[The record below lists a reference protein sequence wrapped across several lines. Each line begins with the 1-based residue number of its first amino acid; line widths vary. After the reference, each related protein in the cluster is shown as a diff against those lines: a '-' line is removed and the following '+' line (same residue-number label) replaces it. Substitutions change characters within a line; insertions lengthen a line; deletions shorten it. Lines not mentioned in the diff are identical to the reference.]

1 MSTKQGRDQLKTYF
15 ETGDRPTE
23 DEFSEFIDSGI
34 NQVDDTVH
42 IAEVDGKKYMGVG
55 RVDPTARLDVD
66 GNINVSGH
74 IFGRKAGM
82 TDEDFLIVSNS
93 AEIQLFGKN
102 HPNRKGD
109 LFLIGDKSEN
119 GLGKISFD
127 QRITANQWRSN
138 MLIDTNRNVGIG
150 TNLTSA
156 GNKLEIAVSSGN
168 NTGLKLTHGA
178 GLDKLLVS
186 DANGNARWEQPTN
199 LTNGFWTKNG
209 NHIGNTNAG
218 NVGVAATNPI
228 GKFQIDDDITRVAI
242 GSTYQLNSNG
252 SSNTG
257 YGTGY
262 IGFNAARANGTWNL
276 VSDGG
281 NNGGALMYSD
291 VGGSINLATFPS
303 SGPGNQNITDTDMLT
318 SHIRMKIDGTGN
330 VGIGTRSPAS
340 KLDVRGNISINDN
353 SLYLRG
359 GTDKYHGVQYNA
371 QTDGPHLF
379 GNSGG
384 ALTTKSPGN
393 NGPVEK
399 TAMQWFA
406 NQSVDFKGDIK
417 VNGAAPF
424 LIERFQFKEL
434 SGGVRLNRFNT
445 TYGAAVVIGFNTTA
459 TKLPHPFP
467 EKPDFKIAAYTY
479 LVGNEWYVKADVE
492 SANDH
497 ELWQITI
504 MYIVKEM
511 VSWNTTQIT
520 NYP

>member
-42 IAEVDGKKYMGVG
+42 IAEVDGEKYMGVG
-55 RVDPTARLDVD
+55 RVDPTARLDVA

-74 IFGRKAGM
+74 MFGRKAGM

-138 MLIDTNRNVGIG
+138 MLIDTNGNVGIG

-168 NTGLKLTHGA
+168 NTGLKLTYGA

-218 NVGVAATNPI
+218 NVGVGTHSP
-228 GKFQIDDDITRVAI
+228 VAKLDVNGNMSI
-242 GSTYQLNSNG
+242 NNNTLLLRNG
-252 SSNTG
+252 SDQYHG
-257 YGTGY
+257 LGYYGTY
-262 IGFNAARANGTWNL
+262 SPINQLFANKHI
-276 VSDGG
+276 DGPVLFG
-281 NNGGALMYSD
+281 NNGGALAVKTPVNNVPVETIALKWDANLNVNVYGNLRINDKTLFFHSD
-291 VGGSINLATFPS
+291 DNHGIGWFGAGKQFATK
-303 SGPGNQNITDTDMLT
+303 N
-318 SHIRMKIDGTGN
+318 IDGPVT
-330 VGIGTRSPAS
+330 
-340 KLDVRGNISINDN
+340 
-353 SLYLRG
+353 
-359 GTDKYHGVQYNA
+359 
-371 QTDGPHLF
+371 F
-379 GNSGG
+379 GFAGG
-384 ALTTKSPGN
+384 ALGTKN
-393 NGPVEK
+393 NSNENI
-399 TAMQWFA
+399 AMQWFN
-406 NQSVDFKGDIK
+406 NQRVDFKGK
-417 VNGAAPF
+417 VTVNGEAPF
-424 LIERFQFKEL
+424 
-434 SGGVRLNRFNT
+434 
-445 TYGAAVVIGFNTTA
+445 VV
-459 TKLPHPFP
+459 KYYLM
-467 EKPDFKIAAYTY
+467 KPGIRPSNA
-479 LVGNEWYVKADVE
+479 GNEELYPKIP
-492 SANDH
+492 NDPH
-497 ELWQITI
+497 NASPVNNSNCAFEITDYPPSEWNAIIGNFSFNHVPGDLYSGQISFWIEKSGPTWGGNSWRLTAVFPNSHDAQKMVTI
-504 MYIVKEM
+504 LFIRKEFM
-511 VSWNTTQIT
+511 L
-520 NYP
+520 

>member
-34 NQVDDTVH
+34 NQIDDTVH

-93 AEIQLFGKN
+93 AEIQLFGGN

-109 LFLIGDKSEN
+109 LFLIGDKRAN
-119 GLGKISFD
+119 GSGKISFD
-127 QRITANQWRSN
+127 QRLTDTQWRNN
-138 MLIDTNRNVGIG
+138 MLIDTNGNVGIG
-150 TNLTSA
+150 TATP
-156 GNKLEIAVSSGN
+156 GNKLEIAVPSGT

-178 GLDKLLVS
+178 GLDKILVS
-186 DANGNARWEQPTN
+186 DVNGNARWEQPTN

-209 NHIGNTNAG
+209 THIGNTNAG

-228 GKFQIDDDITRVAI
+228 GKLQVDDDITRVAI
-242 GSTYQLNSNG
+242 GSAYHLNGNT
-252 SSNTG
+252 SNTG

-303 SGPGNQNITDTDMLT
+303 SGGTPQNIADTDMLT

-340 KLDVRGNISINDN
+340 KLDVRGNVSINDN
-353 SLYLRG
+353 ILYLRG
-359 GTDKYHGVQYNA
+359 GTDKYHGIQYNA
-371 QTDGPHLF
+371 QTDGPRLF
-379 GNSGG
+379 GNYGG
-384 ALTTKSPGN
+384 ALATKSPGI
-393 NGPVEK
+393 NGQIEEK
-399 TAMQWFA
+399 TAMQWFKD
-406 NQSVDFKGDIK
+406 QSVDFKGVVK
-417 VNGAAPF
+417 VNGKAPF
-424 LIERFQFKEL
+424 LIERLLLQEL
-434 SGGVRLNRFNT
+434 SGVVSLGKDTSV
-445 TYGAAVVIGFNTTA
+445 YGAAVVVGFKTTLTNTNA
-459 TKLPHPFP
+459 NNFGI
-467 EKPDFKIAAYTY
+467 FAYTY
-479 LVGNEWYVKADVE
+479 LINGVWHIKADIE
-492 SANDH
+492 STNKH
-497 ELWQITI
+497 EKWDVTI

-511 VSWNTTQIT
+511 VHWNL
-520 NYP
+520 

>member
-42 IAEVDGKKYMGVG
+42 IAEVDGEKYMGVG

-138 MLIDTNRNVGIG
+138 MLIDTNGNVGIG

-218 NVGVAATNPI
+218 NVGVGTHSPAAKLDVNGNMSINNNTLLL
-228 GKFQIDDDITRVAI
+228 R
-242 GSTYQLNSNG
+242 NG
-252 SSNTG
+252 SDQYHG
-257 YGTGY
+257 LGYYGTY
-262 IGFNAARANGTWNL
+262 SPINQLFANKHI
-276 VSDGG
+276 DGPVLFG
-281 NNGGALMYSD
+281 NNGGALAVKTPVNNVPVETIALKWDANLNVNVY
-291 VGGSINLATFPS
+291 GNLRINDKTLFFRPDD
-303 SGPGNQNITDTDMLT
+303 N
-318 SHIRMKIDGTGN
+318 H
-330 VGIGTRSPAS
+330 GIGWFGTTAS
-340 KLDVRGNISINDN
+340 TPTKRFAATDV
-353 SLYLRG
+353 
-359 GTDKYHGVQYNA
+359 
-371 QTDGPHLF
+371 DGPVMF
-379 GNSGG
+379 GFAGG
-384 ALTTKSPGN
+384 ALGTKN
-393 NGPVEK
+393 NSNE
-399 TAMQWFA
+399 TIAMQWFS
-406 NQSVDFKGDIK
+406 NKRVDFKGKVTVNGVAPFVKEGFYVGKDASYRSNFLSRLRNQTDHTAEIIAYRPSSYNAIVVGFQFDHIDGGNNDNGPVAVK
-417 VNGAAPF
+417 VN
-424 LIERFQFKEL
+424 I
-434 SGGVRLNRFNT
+434 
-445 TYGAAVVIGFNTTA
+445 
-459 TKLPHPFP
+459 
-467 EKPDFKIAAYTY
+467 
-479 LVGNEWYVKADVE
+479 DV
-492 SANDH
+492 ANDVWILNADFPGIYSNCWIDVLFIRN
-497 ELWQITI
+497 ELFPI
-504 MYIVKEM
+504 
-511 VSWNTTQIT
+511 
-520 NYP
+520 